1 MRLLFFFAALL
12 LSSCSGGGSSES
24 DSPVPP
30 ASGSEPPSTANTAP
44 DLRLTLSSS
53 QVFERQTISID
64 ASTTTDTDDDP
75 LTYALEL
82 GETPFAAIGSSTEG
96 PVWTLDTTEIDE
108 DTIVEATVSVSDG
121 FETVTKT
128 MEFTIANY
136 NRTPLNATWEYVSD
150 TYEVSANG
158 SAKFSE
164 NRYYEGF
171 KGAHLLR
178 TNNADQL
185 EAVEFS
191 CFNSTFGQP
200 VEIAIGMPGD
210 EAASLITKNIQ
221 FQSEYPGFAV
231 VSPSAETVKVIKRE
245 SRSEGS
251 QGGSLTLPG
260 LCSASWKYII
270 QSLEIVERASL
281 FVGTDNGLWGWLN
294 DGRAINNRD
303 LSGTFSASTV
313 WDPSG
318 NFCYPGEQ
326 GVYYNA
332 AKRELDVWE
341 TIAIDQPDLPMPMAV
356 NAPLGLDVVDV
367 RIGKSDSLD
376 PFIVLLF
383 AGDTYDAPHQLSILF
398 ETLSGQVE
406 QIDYEL
412 PAGIPTNL
420 AVHSIDTNFIDMERG
435 DTGNRD
441 SDIVIAVPETPYVY
455 IIETQSSETEGLSF
469 GPLEYF
475 EAGFGVRDI
484 AVIITDG
491 TNQYS
496 LLTTDGHTLNLH
508 KSALEFSRFQKP

>member
-221 FQSEYPGFAV
+221 FQSEYR
-231 VSPSAETVKVIKRE
+231 VSPS
-245 SRSEGS
+245 SR
-251 QGGSLTLPG
+251 
-260 LCSASWKYII
+260 
-270 QSLEIVERASL
+270 
-281 FVGTDNGLWGWLN
+281 
-294 DGRAINNRD
+294 
-303 LSGTFSASTV
+303 
-313 WDPSG
+313 
-318 NFCYPGEQ
+318 
-326 GVYYNA
+326 
-332 AKRELDVWE
+332 
-341 TIAIDQPDLPMPMAV
+341 
-356 NAPLGLDVVDV
+356 
-367 RIGKSDSLD
+367 
-376 PFIVLLF
+376 
-383 AGDTYDAPHQLSILF
+383 
-398 ETLSGQVE
+398 
-406 QIDYEL
+406 
-412 PAGIPTNL
+412 PAL
-420 AVHSIDTNFIDMERG
+420 K
-435 DTGNRD
+435 
-441 SDIVIAVPETPYVY
+441 
-455 IIETQSSETEGLSF
+455 L
-469 GPLEYF
+469 
-475 EAGFGVRDI
+475 
-484 AVIITDG
+484 
-491 TNQYS
+491 
-496 LLTTDGHTLNLH
+496 
-508 KSALEFSRFQKP
+508 